1 MPIVTSLLA
10 FASYFFIGFAMVLAF
25 LFIYTRVTPHDE
37 WALIKE
43 NNGTAAIGFGGA
55 LIGYVIPLSSAAINS
70 VSLVDYIT
78 WGVVALVVQLLIY
91 FAVRL
96 YMPRLSQRYCVR
108 CFSLCCFAQRWD
120 SECGVYVVLIRHCVM
135 IRERSQRT
143 DSPLF
148 SEGENHGQAIDA
160 RPLVEVSGK
169 QPA

>member
-43 NNGTAAIGFGGA
+43 NNSTAAIGFGGA

-96 YMPRLSQRYCVR
+96 YMPRLSQHIQNNDVASGAFLCAA
-108 CFSLCCFAQRWD
+108 SL
-120 SECGVYVVLIRHCVM
+120 
-135 IRERSQRT
+135 
-143 DSPLF
+143 
-148 SEGENHGQAIDA
+148 
-160 RPLVEVSGK
+160 SGGILN
-169 QPA
+169 AACMSY